1 MEITGKRFRSRRGDK
16 RLLWYPITASDTLRE
31 VICIHFFFSI
41 RLILIFFSAQS
52 ATSTSA
58 VVFTNTIAAYTEF
71 FAFLTVRTVAVVFTK
86 AAATAFS
93 TVGALDV
100 VFTNRDAALT
110 EGFAVLAVRAV
121 VVVLTNA
128 STADAGSL
136 TLLT

>member
-1 MEITGKRFRSRRGDK
+1 M
-16 RLLWYPITASDTLRE
+16 
-31 VICIHFFFSI
+31 
-41 RLILIFFSAQS
+41 
-52 ATSTSA
+52 
-58 VVFTNTIAAYTEF
+58 FTNTIAAYTEF
-71 FAFLTVRTVAVVFTK
+71 FAFLTVRTVAVVSTK

-121 VVVLTNA
+121 VVVFTNA